1 MTTSTLRKSPP
12 IIISAQAKAPHPQVA
27 RLLAAAVVNKKFKQ
41 LLLSNPIQAL
51 DIGYQGE
58 KFLFTRNERELIF
71 SIQAKSL
78 SELAGQLISSLGI
91 CSAYSDQHETK
102 TEIRRVFK
110 THEYISQ

>member
-12 IIISAQAKAPHPQVA
+12 VIISAQAKAPHHQVA
-27 RLLAAAVVNKKFKQ
+27 RLLAAAVVNRKFRQ
-41 LLLSNPIQAL
+41 LLLSNPTQAL

-58 KFLFTRNERELIF
+58 RFLFTRSERELIF
-71 SIQAKSL
+71 SIRAKSL

-91 CSAYSDQHETK
+91 CSAYPDQPETK
-102 TEIRRVFK
+102 PEIRRIFK